1 MTTARC
7 HSAATAAAV
16 AACALLMLAPA
27 TGAAQTGQTCE
38 SWEGGFVYDAKLSVA
53 GNAPL
58 AVIRVIDPEKLL
70 AVPTDNPAAVH
81 TLPLLASGFE
91 LASAPASH
99 LLVTTNDLKGAVS
112 GLRLASDGS
121 PRGAAFT
128 IYPAGA
134 KDRVIRR
141 VLFDGLDFVVVVD
154 TGSSTAQELWLQ
166 RVGTDGVVAGDAMA
180 LVVAEDALLLPG
192 PASGMI
198 WVLEDRNESLPGRVV
213 ARLRAADG
221 AFGGAIDVG
230 TGRVRGSALAA
241 NGDLLV
247 VRKADG
253 ASEELVTSIVA
264 GAGTIST
271 AVPFAAPGSAALT
284 GYWLVAARP
293 AGGFMAATSM
303 GTVLAGMALDA
314 SGTPSS
320 APAAWTSGMNA
331 RLAGDRLVF
340 IDRVEAGDT
349 ATSHASAIA
358 FDAAGAPGAPA
369 VLTELRQTRRMYAC
383 SKGGCSVASPAPGE
397 AGRASVLLIWGLA
410 VITAVVVRRRAGPR
424 TELRRD

>member
-16 AACALLMLAPA
+16 AACALLTLAPA
-27 TGAAQTGQTCE
+27 TGAAQTGQTCQ

-91 LASAPASH
+91 LASAPASQ

-166 RVGTDGVVAGDAMA
+166 RVGTDGVVAGDAAA

-230 TGRVRGSALAA
+230 TGRVRGSAVAA

-340 IDRVEAGDT
+340 IDRIESGDT
-349 ATSHASAIA
+349 ATSHAKAIA

-383 SKGGCSVASPAPGE
+383 SKGGCSVASPARGE

-410 VITAVVVRRRAGPR
+410 VITAVVVRRARPR
-424 TELRRD
+424 T

>member
-1 MTTARC
+1 VTTARC

-91 LASAPASH
+91 LASAPASQ

-166 RVGTDGVVAGDAMA
+166 RVGTDGVVAGDAAA

-230 TGRVRGSALAA
+230 TGRVRGSAVAA

-410 VITAVVVRRRAGPR
+410 VITAVVVRRARPR
-424 TELRRD
+424 T

>member
-1 MTTARC
+1 
-7 HSAATAAAV
+7 
-16 AACALLMLAPA
+16 MLAPA

-91 LASAPASH
+91 LASAPASQ

-166 RVGTDGVVAGDAMA
+166 RVGTDGVVAGDAAA

-230 TGRVRGSALAA
+230 TGRVRGSAVAA

-410 VITAVVVRRRAGPR
+410 VITAVVVRRARPR
-424 TELRRD
+424 T